1 MAGRC
6 RMEAGSFFES
16 IPEGGDAYVMK
27 HVLVDWEDEDALAIL
42 RTCRRVTG
50 TGQRVLVIEA
60 VIAHDHED
68 ATAKLLD
75 LAVLVSPRCG
85 TLTMSC
91 LCRILVSVSAGA
103 MPCVPCSKP
112 SPVLHHPYPYGEWP
126 VPGGPGL
133 LKA

>member
-1 MAGRC
+1 
-6 RMEAGSFFES
+6 
-16 IPEGGDAYVMK
+16 MK

-75 LAVLVSPRCG
+75 LAVLVSPGGKLRTRDELAALFAAAG
-85 TLTMSC
+85 FRLASIYPT
-91 LCRILVSVSAGA
+91 SAGEYVIEGISA
-103 MPCVPCSKP
+103 
-112 SPVLHHPYPYGEWP
+112 
-126 VPGGPGL
+126 
-133 LKA
+133 